1 MSYKLTSPLSTGL
14 FGVEKNKKNR
24 HDLSRKNREKIKV
37 AIGRIVGVSSPDEG
51 FGGSNYDT
59 VRDYFKFRVFFEK
72 EQRIEWVIPDL
83 DKEYF
88 YEKFG
93 YCQAAYE
100 GTHVKVEYT
109 GNTLPKLGE
118 REAFRGKVDV
128 GDLKKEKMEQAA
140 IVTKMP
146 EISLNKEIYATNE
159 NPLEESM
166 GFTCAGFS
174 GIIDD
179 AASYLIS
186 KLT

>member
-14 FGVEKNKKNR
+14 FNIQKNKKNN

-37 AIGRIVGVSSPDEG
+37 AIGVIIGVSSPDEG
-51 FGGSNYDT
+51 FSGSNYDKI
-59 VRDYFKFRVFFEK
+59 RDYFKFRVFFEEEK
-72 EQRIEWVIPDL
+72 RIEWVVPDL

-93 YCQAAYE
+93 YCQSAYE
-100 GTHVKVEYT
+100 GVHIKVEYT
-109 GNTLPKLGE
+109 GNALPELGDAE
-118 REAFRGKVDV
+118 VFRGSVDI
-128 GDLKKEKMEQAA
+128 GDLKKERIQQAV
-140 IVTKMP
+140 ILSKNP
-146 EISLNKEIYATNE
+146 EISLNKEFYSTNE

-179 AASYLIS
+179 VAAYLLS
-186 KLT
+186 KLS